1 MIFWDD
7 TFYNAPKCVYQ
18 LFKTRVNSYKTNL
31 YYSTSFSIMKRK
43 NWRLLIIFY
52 NLNLNIKKYL
62 VLGDYY
68 NIMEFNSDFEIVIGE
83 ACRKV

>member
-18 LFKTRVNSYKTNL
+18 LFKTRVNSYKTN
-31 YYSTSFSIMKRK
+31 
-43 NWRLLIIFY
+43 LLIIFY